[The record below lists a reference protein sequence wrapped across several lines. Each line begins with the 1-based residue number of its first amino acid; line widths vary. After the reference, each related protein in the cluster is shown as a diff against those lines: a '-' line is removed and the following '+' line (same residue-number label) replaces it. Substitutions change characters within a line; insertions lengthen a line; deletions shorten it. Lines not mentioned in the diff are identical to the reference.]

1 MEEFLDIVWFK
12 IIDFFHSVASLLD
25 VVFAPLNAMG
35 PAFTIFTIALL
46 TVIITKFLTGT
57 FKTKRYQELKKEFE
71 HWFNIRQEALKC
83 DDSEKAKLLAKNI
96 DQAKLNQVYWDY
108 FLEGFLISLVTRL
121 LPIFSFFAYVNEAY
135 KLENLTKLF
144 GREYVFKFKGVNQ
157 ELFLVGAGLWFV
169 LSLLLIYLAWFI
181 IKRVTLQKQAA
192 TMSG

>member
-83 DDSEKAKLLAKNI
+83 DDFQKAKLLAKNI